1 MTDESK
7 YWLNGQPI
15 LTLDVTD
22 NGGDIYWINGQP
34 VAGLFDSGVVA
45 TRTSDFFLL
54 LEDY

>member
-34 VAGLFDSGVVA
+34 VAGLFDSAVA